1 MIKKLFILAILGISQ
16 GVAAQYAYN
25 SSLFYQTP
33 ALFNVASVATGGEDF
48 AFCTAFK
55 MQNLTMTGTPMRTN
69 ALVGEFKIADGPM
82 SKNNFGIGFTVVN
95 EQTGESK
102 LMATEVNVPI
112 NYTMQLN
119 QFSKFSVGASPGL
132 ILMSYDPTMPS
143 WESDWNGWGYT
154 GSIGDPIFINST
166 LSRNSNAAFN
176 VNTGV
181 QYQYQTRDKS
191 RFFGGLALNHL
202 NKPRMTFTEPG
213 QRMFMQMAI
222 NLGADLSTRRRDL
235 RIQPQLLA
243 FKNGPNTNLAMG
255 VMFENIMRNGSD
267 ITNILK
273 SKSINYGAFYRWN
286 DAVSLNFNY
295 KVQNFRMGLAVDVTV
310 SKLSNANKGLG
321 SVELFFKSTHL
332 YGKKKTKVK

>member
-16 GVAAQYAYN
+16 VVTAQYAYN

-33 ALFNVASVATGGEDF
+33 TLFNVASVATGGEDF

-102 LMATEVNVPI
+102 LMATEVNMPI
-112 NYTMQLN
+112 NYTMQLS
-119 QFSKFSVGASPGL
+119 QFSKFSVGVSPGM

-166 LSRNSNAAFN
+166 LSRNSNSAFN

-181 QYQYQTRDKS
+181 QYQYQTRSKS

-213 QRMFMQMAI
+213 QRMFMQMAL
-222 NLGADLSTRRRDL
+222 NLGADLTTRRRDL
-235 RIQPQLLA
+235 RVQPQLLA
-243 FKNGPNTNLAMG
+243 FKNGPNTNLMMG
-255 VMFENIMRNGSD
+255 VMFENIMSNGSD

-273 SKSINYGAFYRWN
+273 SKSINYGAFYRWK
-286 DAVSLNFNY
+286 DAVSINFNY
-295 KVQNFRMGLAVDVTV
+295 KVRNFRMGLAVDVTV